1 MRTRRNKGGDSEPLA
16 EPKTYSWCLICKG
29 KKKTGLYTDGQLRQ
43 HYSKKHRIHDVP
55 SRSWHDA
62 LTSLLEE
69 VEKGATEGPPEA
81 VGSEQDAAPSSS
93 SEPLISSEEED
104 TAHAPRTS
112 ANVSEKWSFCSDF
125 FLTTK

>member
-16 EPKTYSWCLICKG
+16 EPMTYSWCLICKG
-29 KKKTGLYTDGQLRQ
+29 KKKTGLYTDGKLRQ

-69 VEKGATEGPPEA
+69 GEKGAG
-81 VGSEQDAAPSSS
+81 
-93 SEPLISSEEED
+93 
-104 TAHAPRTS
+104 R
-112 ANVSEKWSFCSDF
+112 
-125 FLTTK
+125 